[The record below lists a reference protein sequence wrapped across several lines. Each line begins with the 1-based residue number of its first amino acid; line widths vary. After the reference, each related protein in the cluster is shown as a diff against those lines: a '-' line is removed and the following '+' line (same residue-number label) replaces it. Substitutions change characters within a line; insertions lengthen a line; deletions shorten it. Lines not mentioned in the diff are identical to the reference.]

1 MAERLG
7 RAGGA
12 ERATGRSAVTV
23 AAGASTGAPVAPPN
37 ATGRLLGARTRN
49 NEFPLTRALSLCM
62 DRRHHE
68 QVFGDMVDTLRWH
81 DCFPRG
87 DRSCHGKRCRPC

>member
-1 MAERLG
+1 
-7 RAGGA
+7 
-12 ERATGRSAVTV
+12 V

-62 DRRHHE
+62 DRGDGRHL
-68 QVFGDMVDTLRWH
+68 FGDMVDGFILAI
-81 DCFPRG
+81 G
-87 DRSCHGKRCRPC
+87 LM